1 MSNKKPKNK
10 KAPKNT
16 VVEDE
21 KDKAI
26 REMGEAS
33 RRLYGRTCATTQ
45 VDPSS
50 LPQLGEEACISSKM
64 VENPTCCT
72 HVPIAVEEK
81 TGDKDS
87 DDILKKINAAISAGP
102 APVTVSVTSRAS
114 GKPGYYWQLWEGEQI
129 PGGGPVFAITPKA
142 YFDENGCL
150 DDSHFEGETDD
161 IPKGFSNLMESM
173 FEYEGTREQAEAI
186 LRANPLFEE
195 KGITPAEDESEEA

>member
-1 MSNKKPKNK
+1 MSKKDKNQK
-10 KAPKNT
+10 KVAKK

-33 RRLYGRTCATTQ
+33 RRIFKDGCCT
-45 VDPSS
+45 PMS
-50 LPQLGEEACISSKM
+50 
-64 VENPTCCT
+64 NPTACMQAP
-72 HVPIAVEEK
+72 VSVEEEK

-102 APVTVSVTSRAS
+102 APVTLSVTSKAS
-114 GKPGYYWQLWEGEQI
+114 GKPGYYWQFWEGEQM

-150 DDSHFEGETDD
+150 DDSHFEGKTDD

-195 KGITPAEDESEEA
+195 KGITPGEDESEED

>member
-1 MSNKKPKNK
+1 MKKRAKAKRAPKNK
-10 KAPKNT
+10 VTMADA
-16 VVEDE
+16 VDAE

-33 RRLYGRTCATTQ
+33 RRLHRGGCCAPTPTNMGECGQ
-45 VDPSS
+45 RPAPMVDV
-50 LPQLGEEACISSKM
+50 Q
-64 VENPTCCT
+64 
-72 HVPIAVEEK
+72 

-102 APVTVSVTSRAS
+102 APVTISVTSKAS
-114 GKPGYYWQLWEGEQI
+114 SKPGYYWQLWEGEQI

-195 KGITPAEDESEEA
+195 KGITPAEDESEED